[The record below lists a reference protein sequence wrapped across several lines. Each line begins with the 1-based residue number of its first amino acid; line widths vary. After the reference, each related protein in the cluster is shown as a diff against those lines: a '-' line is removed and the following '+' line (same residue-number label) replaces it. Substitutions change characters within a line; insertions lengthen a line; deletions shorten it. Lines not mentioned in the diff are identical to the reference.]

1 MALIDLIEA
10 SKKFG
15 DKIVLNEVNFSAN
28 EGEKIAIIGK
38 NGEGKSTFLKTLLG
52 TLPLDSGR
60 IIRQNG
66 KSIAMLSQTVDFNAN
81 LSVKE
86 AIKQELVEIY
96 NTLEE
101 YEILHK
107 KLEED
112 PSNKDYLQKIDT
124 LMTLIDSKD
133 AWSIESKIIRDLVY
147 LSMKIALYLL

>member
-52 TLPLDSGR
+52 ALPLDSGR

-107 KLEED
+107 
-112 PSNKDYLQKIDT
+112 N
-124 LMTLIDSKD
+124 
-133 AWSIESKIIRDLVY
+133 
-147 LSMKIALYLL
+147 

>member
-1 MALIDLIEA
+1 MALMDLIEA

-38 NGEGKSTFLKTLLG
+38 NGEGKSTFLKVLLG
-52 TLPLDSGR
+52 IVPLDSGR
-60 IIRQNG
+60 VVRQNR

-96 NTLEE
+96 NALEE
-101 YEILHK
+101 YEVLHK
-107 KLEED
+107 KLEKD
-112 PSNKDYLQKIDT
+112 PSNKDYLKKIDT
-124 LMTLIDSKD
+124 LMTLLDSKYQD
-133 AWSIESKIIRDLVY
+133 F
-147 LSMKIALYLL
+147 